1 MYPIHAQTEAYNG
14 HLEKLRVLA
23 VMNSTRLHEGD
34 SNGWRAL
41 HEAVRAGHIDVA
53 NFLLKNGAD
62 VNART
67 TGGNNEY
74 EYSALQL
81 AVDHHGESHPIT
93 ALLRNSGAL
102 P

>member
-1 MYPIHAQTEAYNG
+1 MHPIHAQTEAFNG
-14 HLEKLRVLA
+14 HLEKLKVLA
-23 VMNSTRLHEGD
+23 VLNSTRLHNGD

-41 HEAVRAGHIDVA
+41 HEAVRAGHLDVV
-53 NFLLKNGAD
+53 NFLLENGAD

-67 TGGNNEY
+67 TGGDNGN

-93 ALLRNSGAL
+93 DLLRNSGAL